1 MTARATRWLLLM
13 MIMTLIKLLLLLALI
28 LLVLLLKLLEGIV
41 GVDIIRGF
49 TNIGKVFSQFLVF
62 IV

>member
-13 MIMTLIKLLLLLALI
+13 MIMTLIRKLLLLPALI

-41 GVDIIRGF
+41 GVDRYTRVHQHWKGF
-49 TNIGKVFSQFLVF
+49 SANFWYL
-62 IV
+62 